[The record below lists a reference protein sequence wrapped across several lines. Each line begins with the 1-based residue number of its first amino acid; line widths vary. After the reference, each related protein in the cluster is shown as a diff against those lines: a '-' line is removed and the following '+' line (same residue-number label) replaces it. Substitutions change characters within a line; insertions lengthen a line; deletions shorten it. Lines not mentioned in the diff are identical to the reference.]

1 MTFSK
6 GTLSMWAT
14 IIILERKYIK

>member
-14 IIILERKYIK
+14 MIILEHKYIK